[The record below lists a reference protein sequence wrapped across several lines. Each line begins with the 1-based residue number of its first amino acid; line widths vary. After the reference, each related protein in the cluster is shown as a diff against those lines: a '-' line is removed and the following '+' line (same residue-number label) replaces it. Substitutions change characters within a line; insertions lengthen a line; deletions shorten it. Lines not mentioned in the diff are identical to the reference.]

1 MKTVLE
7 KEGGDP
13 SLHAGLLLN
22 RAKANTNAIC
32 QQVIVGLPID
42 PPPTLTTI
50 IEACSLLQ
58 PSGNPASAAGYGE
71 AAVTLH
77 LLQPPEEDQE
87 EMAAICPG
95 ISLPPCK
102 VHRLA
107 EVAEL
112 ITSARSSAS
121 HREKLA
127 LALKNEGYI
136 PKLLELFQVC
146 EKSQLSRA
154 LQHLSAI
161 MQGILWLDQGAVLE
175 VLLSQECIMDVV
187 RCLEYDPSL
196 AQPKWCG
203 QLLQETTKLKE
214 LLPIRDPELQQKFHQ
229 LYWAQCIQAI
239 ILPKAAGVGEGS
251 LASLTSFISCK
262 REEIVHVLEKD
273 QKFWSEVLAQLTAG
287 ATGAHQRW
295 DLVTFLKDFC
305 ASSLMFHQNGE
316 AFLQGLAKLGLLPAL
331 EILLGMDDLQVA
343 SAATDVLS
351 YLVNFCLFVVQEF
364 VMQEAQQRDHGTDLI
379 RVLMKQMIC
388 YPAAAFGVADQV
400 MELLQT
406 LLDPGN
412 LLATAEVS
420 KILGFF
426 NSFYTRCLP
435 VLTAPL
441 LANAAKDD
449 YQTAQLLAL
458 ILELLGFCVTRHKE
472 HMRSYILHW
481 DLLRRVLLLINSKHT
496 FLALGA
502 LHFLRK
508 IIALKDELYTR
519 YIIQGNLLAPL
530 VQALLE
536 NGATYNLLRWAVLEL
551 FEFLRLEDCKSLV
564 AHVVENF
571 YPALESITYV
581 QTFQGLK
588 RKYERDKHRQKQSVH
603 RVLSFLGRGA
613 RASEQKEQIVIGG
626 AQVGAAQTAP
636 TSFTGSSSKEATP
649 CPLLRAPKRH
659 QAPVESDNDQ
669 EEAVPEK
676 RLCLA

>member
-1 MKTVLE
+1 
-7 KEGGDP
+7 
-13 SLHAGLLLN
+13 
-22 RAKANTNAIC
+22 
-32 QQVIVGLPID
+32 
-42 PPPTLTTI
+42 
-50 IEACSLLQ
+50 
-58 PSGNPASAAGYGE
+58 
-71 AAVTLH
+71 
-77 LLQPPEEDQE
+77 
-87 EMAAICPG
+87 

-112 ITSARSSAS
+112 ITSALFSAS
-121 HREKLA
+121 RREKLA
-127 LALKNEGYI
+127 LALKKEGYI

-146 EKSQLSRA
+146 EESQVSLA

-161 MQGILWLDQGAVLE
+161 MQGILWLDQAAVLE

-187 RCLEYDPSL
+187 GCLEHSPSF
-196 AQPKWCG
+196 AKPKWRE
-203 QLLQETTKLKE
+203 QLLQGTTKLKE

-229 LYWAQCIQAI
+229 MYWAQCIQAI
-239 ILPKAAGVGEGS
+239 ILPKAAGVGQGS

-262 REEIVHVLEKD
+262 REEIFHVLEKD

-295 DLVTFLKDFC
+295 ELVTFLKDFC
-305 ASSLMFHQNGE
+305 ASSLVFHQNRE
-316 AFLQGLAKLGLLPAL
+316 AFLQSLAKLGLLPAL

-343 SAATDVLS
+343 SAATDILS
-351 YLVNFCLFVVQEF
+351 YLVNFCPFLVQEF
-364 VMQEAQQRDHGTDLI
+364 VMQEAQQRHHGTDLI
-379 RVLMKQMIC
+379 CVLMKQMIC
-388 YPAAAFGVADQV
+388 CPAAALGVADQV

-441 LANAAKDD
+441 LASAAKAGWTAQDFFLFSFLPLEGILFLADD
-449 YQTAQLLAL
+449 YETAQVLAL
-458 ILELLGFCVTRHKE
+458 ILELLSFCVTRHKE
-472 HMRSYILHW
+472 HMRGYILRW

-502 LHFLRK
+502 LHFLRT

-530 VQALLE
+530 VQVLLE
-536 NGATYNLLRWAVLEL
+536 NGAMYNLLHWAVLAL

-564 AHVVENF
+564 THVVENF

-588 RKYERDKHRQKQSVH
+588 RKYERDKHRQKQSV
-603 RVLSFLGRGA
+603 
-613 RASEQKEQIVIGG
+613 
-626 AQVGAAQTAP
+626 
-636 TSFTGSSSKEATP
+636 
-649 CPLLRAPKRH
+649 
-659 QAPVESDNDQ
+659 
-669 EEAVPEK
+669 
-676 RLCLA
+676 